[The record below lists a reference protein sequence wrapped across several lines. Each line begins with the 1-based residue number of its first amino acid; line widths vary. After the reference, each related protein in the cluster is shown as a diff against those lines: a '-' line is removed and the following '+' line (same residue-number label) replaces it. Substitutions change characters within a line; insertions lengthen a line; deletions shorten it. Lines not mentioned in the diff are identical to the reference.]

1 MRQSTRTTVRRPLY
15 RNVLTRRLLTLL
27 ILTSSSVSAAGPA
40 ELTEQQLAKL
50 SIRPVA
56 DKIDLN
62 VIPGFG
68 GAVSGGNI
76 AVLVTQKG
84 VVVVDN
90 KFDYSHDDIVSQ
102 IRSITKQPITTVLN
116 THHHFDHAGSN
127 PHFLPYAQVI
137 GHDNARA
144 NMLANRRA
152 SADPEGAPTIT
163 YSDTTTLHVGNHTI
177 ELHHFGRGHTNGDT
191 VVYFTNL
198 KTVHTGDLF
207 IWGKRLDGSRLAP
220 FIDYDNGGSA
230 KDWSG
235 TLDKIL
241 ALDFD
246 TVIPGHGPILT
257 RSELET
263 FRHRFEVLVGRV
275 AQAIAAGISREGVAA
290 AVQLEDL
297 DWPLTKDRIELIYDE
312 LRL

>member
-1 MRQSTRTTVRRPLY
+1 MLFASLTC
-15 RNVLTRRLLTLL
+15 NVVNRSLL
-27 ILTSSSVSAAGPA
+27 ISLLLLASSVVSAAEPA
-40 ELTEQQLAKL
+40 ALTDEQLAKL
-50 SIRPVA
+50 SLRAVA
-56 DKIDLN
+56 GKTDLY

-76 AVLVTQKG
+76 AVLVTQDG

-102 IRSITKQPITTVLN
+102 IRSITDQPITTVLN

-127 PHFLPYAQVI
+127 PHFLAYAQVI

-152 SADPEGAPTIT
+152 SADPTGAPPIT
-163 YSDTTTLHVGNHTI
+163 YSDTTTLHLGDHKI

-191 VVYFTNL
+191 VVYFADL

-207 IWGKRLDGSRLAP
+207 IWGERLDGSKLAP

-230 KDWSG
+230 RDWAG

-246 TVIPGHGPILT
+246 TVIPGHGAVLT
-257 RSELET
+257 RSEIET

-275 AQAIAAGISREGVAA
+275 AQAIAAGISREGVAE
-290 AVQLEDL
+290 AVEVEDL
-297 DWPLTKDRIELIYDE
+297 DWPLTADRIELIYDE
-312 LRL
+312 LSP